1 MEQPKCPSTEE
12 CIKKRWYIYTI
23 EYYSATKRN
32 EIMAFLATW
41 VDLEIIMLGGVSQ
54 TMRHQHK
61 MLSLTSGNGK
71 KDIVNFFAEHIQT
84 HRL

>member
-1 MEQPKCPSTEE
+1 M
-12 CIKKRWYIYTI
+12 WYIYMM
-23 EYYSATKRN
+23 EYYLAIKRN

-71 KDIVNFFAEHIQT
+71 KDIVNFFAEQIQT